1 MLLNLVRNVK
11 ALAAVTI
18 REQQMVS
25 EALEVYEETV
35 LDGLGLV
42 ARTLGTATDARD
54 GRARSS
60 EPARIVFGSDQ
71 GLCGT
76 FNQRVADTLEPGS
89 GPLIAVGHRVGRELE
104 RREHS
109 VDLVLSTPNDPSGSR
124 RVVGTLLNSI
134 EEWQSGDGNEVVLLH
149 NKAGEVGLEYHPTS
163 VKLLPF
169 EGAWWESLRSRSWT
183 SRSLPVCLACPQK
196 SQRALLRQWMYS
208 TVYKS
213 LAESKLA
220 ESGARL
226 ETMQSAETN
235 ITANL
240 HELERDFRQQ
250 RQSMIDAELLDITAG
265 FESIVKE

>member
-1 MLLNLVRNVK
+1 M
-11 ALAAVTI
+11 
-18 REQQMVS
+18 
-25 EALEVYEETV
+25 
-35 LDGLGLV
+35 
-42 ARTLGTATDARD
+42 
-54 GRARSS
+54 
-60 EPARIVFGSDQ
+60 
-71 GLCGT
+71 
-76 FNQRVADTLEPGS
+76 
-89 GPLIAVGHRVGRELE
+89 
-104 RREHS
+104 
-109 VDLVLSTPNDPSGSR
+109 
-124 RVVGTLLNSI
+124 
-134 EEWQSGDGNEVVLLH
+134 
-149 NKAGEVGLEYHPTS
+149 
-163 VKLLPF
+163 
-169 EGAWWESLRSRSWT
+169 
-183 SRSLPVCLACPQK
+183 CLACPQK